1 MGIGPGASEGRH
13 SARAGTSHSSHIDA
27 RAKELTWELVQLECS
42 RVERLRQ
49 LSAAER
55 QLASAVRQKSAE
67 AGRNAIRQIEV
78 ERQRIARELH
88 TGVGQTLAAIR
99 IQTEIVSANLPDPPP
114 PVRQAV
120 ERIGILADE
129 GLDQVRGI
137 SKRLHP
143 PPWQQLPL
151 DAALRRLW
159 EMSGLGGKFEH
170 TVRLQA
176 PRCELAVEVKS
187 LYYRAAQEA
196 LANILRHSRATRIQ
210 LILQNVRDKLVLQVR
225 DNGVGFDARRV
236 LSRVPG
242 SGDGIGLPSL
252 REQARALGAKL
263 LIKSGGLG
271 TTLELSL
278 VISPPSPS

>member
-1 MGIGPGASEGRH
+1 
-13 SARAGTSHSSHIDA
+13 
-27 RAKELTWELVQLECS
+27 
-42 RVERLRQ
+42 VERLQR

-55 QLASAVRQKSAE
+55 QLASTVRQKSMD
-67 AGRNAIRQIEV
+67 AGRSAVRQIEL

-99 IQTEIVSANLPDPPP
+99 IQTEIVAANLPDPPP

-120 ERIGILADE
+120 ERIGNLADE
-129 GLDQVRGI
+129 GLDQVRSA

-143 PPWQQLPL
+143 PQWQQLPL

-159 EMSGLGGKFEH
+159 DMSGLDGKFEH
-170 TVRLQA
+170 AVRLQ
-176 PRCELAVEVKS
+176 PPPCELPVEIKS

-236 LSRVPG
+236 LSRTPG
-242 SGDGIGLPSL
+242 SGAGIGLPSL
-252 REQARALGAKL
+252 RDQARAMGAKL

-278 VISPPSPS
+278 VVAPPSC